1 MSDLQGKTAIIT
13 GGGSGIGRAITE
25 TFAGVGATVA
35 IFDLDEN
42 AAGEALASITEE
54 GWQGGFLPMR
64 RFIRGFCFGGGGKG
78 EG

>member
-25 TFAGVGATVA
+25 TFAGAGAKVA

-42 AAGEALASITEE
+42 AAGEALAS
-54 GWQGGFLPMR
+54 
-64 RFIRGFCFGGGGKG
+64 
-78 EG
+78 